1 MIEIFADLV
10 KAGKINESE
19 VVELKHLLLDMY
31 KDLKEVQ
38 TSHETVP
45 ELRLKFHSALF
56 TKRFREIVNRKI

>member
-1 MIEIFADLV
+1 MIEAFAELV
-10 KAGKINESE
+10 KKGEITESE

-38 TSHETVP
+38 NSFGTEP

-56 TKRFREIVNRKI
+56 TKRFQEIVNRKI